1 MLTILLTIREAVPEL
16 DQTLSALSDPTRR
29 QIVNMLAEKSLSAGE
44 IGKTFEISAPALSR
58 HLRILRRSGLV
69 EDERDPS
76 DNRLRIFKLHL
87 SPLSELRDWLKQ
99 VDDFWNSQLLAF
111 KQYAENST
119 GDKNTGG
126 KSD

>member
-1 MLTILLTIREAVPEL
+1 MLTILLTKCEAVPEL

-29 QIVNMLAEKSLSAGE
+29 QIVNMLAEKSLSVGE
-44 IGKTFEISAPALSR
+44 IGKTFEISTPALSR

-69 EDERDPS
+69 DDERDPS
-76 DNRLRIFKLHL
+76 DNRLRIFKLRL

-99 VDDFWNSQLLAF
+99 VDDFWNAQLLAF

-119 GDKNTGG
+119 GDKN
-126 KSD
+126 D

>member
-1 MLTILLTIREAVPEL
+1 MPEL

-69 EDERDPS
+69 DDERDPS
-76 DNRLRIFKLHL
+76 DNRLRIFKLRL

-99 VDDFWNSQLLAF
+99 VDDFWNTQLLAF

-119 GDKNTGG
+119 GDKN
-126 KSD
+126 D